1 MQTTKLKL
9 NKIAK
14 IITGLPIQR
23 YIDTENAIEQQIIS
37 NISLGNIDNDF
48 EIEEEWISEDIKE
61 QFYSKEHDILVKV
74 QQQIFAKEITTETN
88 AIIPNTYTI
97 IRVKDTNKVN
107 PTFLSHYINNPVVNY
122 EILRQVDS
130 SRIIKINTS
139 ILKNLTV
146 YLPNKE
152 EQDIYAKAI
161 TKINKRIKIR
171 KKSIR
176 SDEEIIDA
184 LLDNIIGDN
193 YAD

>member
-1 MQTTKLKL
+1 MQTTKIKL

-37 NISLGNIDNDF
+37 NISLDNIDNDF

-152 EQDIYAKAI
+152 EQDNYAKAI

-171 KKSIR
+171 KKSIK
-176 SDEEIIDA
+176 SDEELIDA

>member
-48 EIEEEWISEDIKE
+48 EIEKEWISEDIKE

-88 AIIPNTYTI
+88 AIIPNIYTI

-107 PTFLSHYINNPVVNY
+107 PTFLSHYINNPIVNY
-122 EILRQVDS
+122 EILRQADS

-176 SDEEIIDA
+176 SDEELIDA

>member
-1 MQTTKLKL
+1 MQTTKIKL

-37 NISLGNIDNDF
+37 NISLDNIDNDF

-176 SDEEIIDA
+176 SDEELIDA

>member
-107 PTFLSHYINNPVVNY
+107 PTFLSHYINNPIVNY
-122 EILRQVDS
+122 EILRQADS

-176 SDEEIIDA
+176 SDEELIDA

>member
-176 SDEEIIDA
+176 SDEELIDA

>member
-37 NISLGNIDNDF
+37 NISLDNIDNDF

-176 SDEEIIDA
+176 SDEELIDA

>member
-23 YIDTENAIEQQIIS
+23 YIDTENAIEQKIIS

-146 YLPNKE
+146 YLPIKE

-176 SDEEIIDA
+176 SDEELIDA

>member
-23 YIDTENAIEQQIIS
+23 YIDTQNAIEQKIIS
-37 NISLGNIDNDF
+37 NISLDNIDNDF
-48 EIEEEWISEDIKE
+48 EIEKECISEDIKE

-107 PTFLSHYINNPVVNY
+107 PTFLSHYINNPVVKY

-130 SRIIKINTS
+130 TRIIKINTA
-139 ILKNLTV
+139 ILKDLTV

-152 EQDIYAKAI
+152 EQDNYAKTI
-161 TKINKRIKIR
+161 TKINKRIKIK
-171 KKSIR
+171 KKSIK
-176 SDEEIIDA
+176 SDEELIDA

>member
-88 AIIPNTYTI
+88 AIIPNIYTI

-107 PTFLSHYINNPVVNY
+107 PTFLSHYINNPIVNY
-122 EILRQVDS
+122 EILRQADS

-161 TKINKRIKIR
+161 TTINKRIKI
-171 KKSIR
+171 KKQSIR
-176 SDEEIIDA
+176 SDEELIDA

>member
-48 EIEEEWISEDIKE
+48 EIEKEWISEDIKE

-107 PTFLSHYINNPVVNY
+107 PTFLSHYINNPIVNY
-122 EILRQVDS
+122 EILRQADS
-130 SRIIKINTS
+130 TRIIKINTS

-161 TKINKRIKIR
+161 TTINKRIKI
-171 KKSIR
+171 KKQSTR
-176 SDEEIIDA
+176 SDEELIDA